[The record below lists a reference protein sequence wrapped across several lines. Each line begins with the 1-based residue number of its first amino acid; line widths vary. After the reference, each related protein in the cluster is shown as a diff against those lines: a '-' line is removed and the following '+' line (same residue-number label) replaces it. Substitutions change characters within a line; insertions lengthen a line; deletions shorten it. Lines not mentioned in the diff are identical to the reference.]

1 MKSKRLILRWPPLVG
16 FVEGWEGRERATDSF
31 DSSKSPPFF
40 SDFSNHISFL
50 LIWVWGWEGMR
61 TDDKWL
67 WQLHFFLGYLLGY
80 LDSFAC
86 SFIITL
92 KERLCSEIGY
102 AQPQDG
108 NFVQFW
114 DNVRF
119 EWQDRS
125 QVVQLP
131 IETLPSRARYGYDRF
146 GWKRKEKFLKF
157 CCNQSNTS
165 QLYNYSLTNRC
176 WRINIK
182 VRRPPSSNSLRNQ
195 NGKRKKGEVA
205 LFQKTSNL

>member
-1 MKSKRLILRWPPLVG
+1 MLRWPPLVG

-31 DSSKSPPFF
+31 DSSKSLPFF

-50 LIWVWGWEGMR
+50 LIRVWGWEGMR

-67 WQLHFFLGYLLGY
+67 RQLHFFLGYLLGY

-131 IETLPSRARYGYDRF
+131 IETLPIKARYGYDRF
-146 GWKRKEKFLKF
+146 GWK
-157 CCNQSNTS
+157 T
-165 QLYNYSLTNRC
+165 
-176 WRINIK
+176 
-182 VRRPPSSNSLRNQ
+182 
-195 NGKRKKGEVA
+195 KKGKVSEI
-205 LFQKTSNL
+205 

>member
-1 MKSKRLILRWPPLVG
+1 MAATTTLFLRLPLIRL
-16 FVEGWEGRERATDSF
+16 FV
-31 DSSKSPPFF
+31 
-40 SDFSNHISFL
+40 
-50 LIWVWGWEGMR
+50 LIV
-61 TDDKWL
+61 
-67 WQLHFFLGYLLGY
+67 
-80 LDSFAC
+80 
-86 SFIITL
+86 TL

-102 AQPQDG
+102 AQPQDR

-114 DNVRF
+114 DNVGF
-119 EWQDRS
+119 ERQDRS

-176 WRINIK
+176 WRINIR
-182 VRRPPSSNSLRNQ
+182 VQRPPSSNSLRNQ
-195 NGKRKKGEVA
+195 NGKVKKVKLRCFKRLQICSCPAIWLIKCWVRQGIWGGSEVT
-205 LFQKTSNL
+205 L